1 VNKTKHNSTIEVRV
15 PASTANLGAG
25 FDCFGLALDLHLV
38 VRATL
43 LPADSSSASRVRS
56 RGESGSAT
64 LPQSAET
71 NLIFQAMR
79 LAAQRQ
85 GGVLPPMRLAV
96 HNAIPLASG
105 LGSSAAAIVAG
116 IALGFAVCGKKDFSA
131 AADMQSAL
139 TYATEIEGHAD
150 NAGAALMGGLAV
162 TLVRGDGSVA
172 FVRKNWPQEIRAVAV
187 TPNFTLATSK
197 ARAALPPSVAR
208 ADAVSN
214 LQRTA
219 MLVAALDAH
228 RHDLIWDALQDRLHQ
243 PYRQNLIPGLAEI
256 LQLPRTP
263 GLLGVALS
271 GAGPTAVAFATEGFE
286 DIGKT
291 MMACFQRRGLNA
303 TTRILSIADQGATI
317 EQPRQRSRRR

>member
-1 VNKTKHNSTIEVRV
+1 MTAKHNSTIEVRV
-15 PASTANLGAG
+15 PASTANLGPG

-43 LPADSSSASRVRS
+43 LPPESAASSRVRS
-56 RGESGSAT
+56 RGEPGSST
-64 LPQSAET
+64 LPQSAEA
-71 NLIFQAMR
+71 NLIFHAMR

-85 GGVLPPMRLAV
+85 GGALPPMRLAV

-116 IALGFAVCGKKDFSA
+116 IVLGFAACGKKEFTAEDVEP
-131 AADMQSAL
+131 AL

-150 NAGAALMGGLAV
+150 NVGAALMGGLAI
-162 TLVRGDGSVA
+162 TLMRGDGSVA
-172 FVRKNWPQEIRAVAV
+172 YVRKNWPKEIRAVAV

-197 ARAALPPSVAR
+197 ARAALPASVTR
-208 ADAVSN
+208 VDAVSN

-219 MLVAALDAH
+219 MLVAALDAQ

-256 LQLPRTP
+256 LQLPRMP

-286 DIGKT
+286 DIGKAMT
-291 MMACFQRRGLNA
+291 ACFQRRGLNA
-303 TTRILSIADQGATI
+303 TTRTLSIAEQGATI
-317 EQPRQRSRRR
+317 SQPRRRRR

>member
-1 VNKTKHNSTIEVRV
+1 MAKKPNSTIEVRV
-15 PASTANLGAG
+15 PASTANLGPG
-25 FDCFGLALDLHLV
+25 FDCFGLALDLHLT

-43 LPADSSSASRVRS
+43 LPAGSEASSRVRS
-56 RGESGSAT
+56 RGEPGSST

-116 IALGFAVCGKKDFSA
+116 IVLGFAACGKKDFT
-131 AADMQSAL
+131 ADDVQPAL

-150 NAGAALMGGLAV
+150 NVGAALMGGLAI
-162 TLVRGDGSVA
+162 TLMRGDGSVA
-172 FVRKNWPQEIRAVAV
+172 YVRKSWPKEVRAVAV
-187 TPNFTLATSK
+187 TPSFTLATSK
-197 ARAALPPSVAR
+197 ARAALPTSVAR
-208 ADAVSN
+208 TDAVSN

-219 MLVAALDAH
+219 MLVAALDAQ
-228 RHDLIWDALQDRLHQ
+228 RYDLFWDALQDRLHQ

-256 LQLPRTP
+256 LQLPRMP

-271 GAGPTAVAFATEGFE
+271 GAGPTAIAFATEGFE
-286 DIGKT
+286 AIGKAMT
-291 MMACFQRRGLNA
+291 ACFQRRGLNA
-303 TTRILSIADQGATI
+303 TTRTLSIAEQGATI
-317 EQPRQRSRRR
+317 VQPRQRRS